1 MNRTAR
7 VATIVATTLIG
18 LTSLA
23 ACSSSEGS
31 TASSKRSDSS
41 AASST
46 APSASSSVPTSAAS
60 SSAAASPS
68 ARAAVVT
75 ISDYTY
81 SSVPSVAPGTKVTVT
96 NKDAEAHTV
105 TADGPGGF
113 DVKVDPGASATF
125 TAPTTPGS
133 YSFHCAFHANMKGT
147 LKVG

>member
-18 LTSLA
+18 LTSSLPA
-23 ACSSSEGS
+23 RRPKGRRRRRKGRTRPQPRRPPRARRPRCRPRPRPPPQPRRRPPAPRS
-31 TASSKRSDSS
+31 T
-41 AASST
+41 
-46 APSASSSVPTSAAS
+46 
-60 SSAAASPS
+60 
-68 ARAAVVT
+68 T